1 MNKDFSYLKC
11 ISSGKNLI
19 FTEINGEDEK
29 SYAKNFEE
37 TYGVTVDSFL
47 VTEDRKYF
55 YPICSNVVMMLD
67 GYYFHKNQLVNEKNS
82 FNPFEMFNLTDK
94 DWYTNYDKIVDF
106 KKKDILKILNSNKNS
121 KGNLVEY
128 LSSSGELI
136 TYLKDNAKINLSNF
150 IALDLDF
157 YALKELAERDPS
169 IITICSDAT
178 VNIFQDNSISIA
190 TSNSMHHIPDYT
202 KAFYKDVTNILE
214 KDGIFVGIES
224 QGILSK
230 IIINIISILPKKIIP
245 YSIKEIHTERHDIKK
260 WLKKSIY
267 ERLEESNINSF
278 SIKSYL
284 FHCRYVIN
292 KL

>member
-1 MNKDFSYLKC
+1 
-11 ISSGKNLI
+11 
-19 FTEINGEDEK
+19 
-29 SYAKNFEE
+29 
-37 TYGVTVDSFL
+37 
-47 VTEDRKYF
+47 
-55 YPICSNVVMMLD
+55 
-67 GYYFHKNQLVNEKNS
+67 
-82 FNPFEMFNLTDK
+82 MFNLTDK

-106 KKKDILKILNSNKNS
+106 KKKDILKILNSNKNL

-157 YALKELAERDPS
+157 YALKELAQRDPS
-169 IITICSDAT
+169 IITVCSDAT
-178 VNIFQDNSISIA
+178 VNIFKDNSISFA
-190 TSNSMHHIPDYT
+190 TSNSMHHIPDHT
-202 KAFYKDVTNILE
+202 KDFYKDVNNILE
-214 KDGIFVGIES
+214 ENGIFVGIES
-224 QGILSK
+224 QGFLSK
-230 IIINIISILPKKIIP
+230 FIINIISILPKNIIP
-245 YSIKEIHTERHDIKK
+245 YTIKEIHTERHEIKK

-267 ERLEESNINSF
+267 KRLEESNINSY

>member
-1 MNKDFSYLKC
+1 MNKDYSYLKC

-19 FTEINGEDEK
+19 FTEIIGEDEK

-67 GYYFHKNQLVNEKNS
+67 GYYFHKNQLINEKNS